1 MKAALVLTTVL
12 GAMAQASAFVPS
24 LPSATPVARA
34 QVRDGILWLGLHV
47 AHCCLYFHFYLILLG
62 CSRR

>member
-24 LPSATPVARA
+24 ATPVTRA

-47 AHCCLYFHFYLILLG
+47 AHCCLYFLFYLIMLG
-62 CSRR
+62 CNRR